1 MANPTVIGLTGGIGC
16 GKSAVSDLFA
26 GLGVPVIDADV
37 VAREVVKT
45 GRPALEEIVCRFG
58 PETLLAD
65 GQLNRK
71 RLRKMIFSD
80 IQARKD
86 LEAILHPR
94 IRQSMR
100 EQLRQLKSLY
110 AILSIP
116 LLLETGQEDTVD
128 RLLVV
133 DCSPELQIERICSRD
148 GTDPDQAREI
158 LQAQCS
164 RRDRLNAAD
173 DVIDNSDSL
182 EALEERV
189 RSLHSKYLA
198 LNRSHR
204 TDV

>member
-1 MANPTVIGLTGGIGC
+1 MANPMVIGLTGGIGC

-37 VAREVVKT
+37 VAREVVEP
-45 GRPALEEIVCRFG
+45 GRPALEEIACRFG

-71 RLRKMIFSD
+71 RLRKIIFSD
-80 IQARKD
+80 TQARKD

-94 IRQSMR
+94 IRLSMR
-100 EQLRQLKSLY
+100 EQLRQQRYPY

-148 GTDPDQAREI
+148 GTDPEQAGEI
-158 LQAQCS
+158 LQAQCG

-173 DVIDNSDSL
+173 DVIDNSGSL
-182 EALEERV
+182 ENLEERV
-189 RSLHSKYLA
+189 RSLHCEYLA

>member
-1 MANPTVIGLTGGIGC
+1 MSRPLVIGLTGGIGC

-37 VAREVVKT
+37 VAREVVEP
-45 GRPALEEIVCRFG
+45 GRPALEEIARRFG

-71 RLRKMIFSD
+71 RLRKLIFGD

-94 IRQSMR
+94 IRRSMQ
-100 EQLRQLKSLY
+100 EQLRQLHSPY
-110 AILSIP
+110 VILSIP
-116 LLLETGQEDTVD
+116 LLLETGQENTVD

-133 DCSPELQIERICSRD
+133 DCSPELQIDRICARD
-148 GTDPDQAREI
+148 GAAPDQAREI
-158 LQAQCS
+158 LRAQCS

-173 DVIDNSDSL
+173 DVIENNDSL
-182 EALEERV
+182 EALEQKV
-189 RSLHSKYLA
+189 RSLHGKYLA
-198 LNRSHR
+198 LSRPKSPDH
-204 TDV
+204 